1 MQQKDVLTVIGM
13 GKLGCTMLACF
24 AEAGWSVTGVDIA
37 QSVVDKINKGE
48 SPIYEPGVDA
58 LIKKNKFLITATT
71 DAKAAVAK
79 ADTSFIIVP
88 TPSLLDGK
96 FDTSLVEKVLLD
108 VAAALKDKSS
118 YHLVVITSTVLPGD
132 MARLC
137 LLLEEQSGKKCN
149 IDFGMCYNP
158 DFIALGNIVYDFTNP
173 DLVLIGESDR
183 KAGDTLH
190 HIHERLVKT
199 RPSFHRMNF
208 YNAELAK
215 IAINS
220 YCTVKITFANI
231 IAEICEQMPGGD
243 ADAVTGALGA
253 DSRIGKKYLKGG
265 LSYGGPCFPRDNR
278 AFAWSASQFGVQH
291 VLANQTDVINNYQ
304 RDIRIPGKIEAL
316 LKKHQ
321 VTEVAVLG
329 LTYKQDTTL
338 VEESAGLYITK
349 SLLKKGYEVSVY
361 DPAGIPAAQ
370 AELQGFSKITYTN
383 STSAC
388 IKNKKI
394 CVIASPW
401 KEFRD
406 LKEEDFRGPMLPGA
420 VVIDGWSLFDNSVFK
435 QLTYIQVGK
444 N

>member
-1 MQQKDVLTVIGM
+1 MLTVIGM

-24 AEAGWSVTGVDIA
+24 ADAGWSVTGVDISQA
-37 QSVVDKINKGE
+37 VVDKINKGE
-48 SPIYEPGVDA
+48 SPIYEPGVDV
-58 LIKKNKFLITATT
+58 LIKKNQALITATT
-71 DAKAAVAK
+71 DARNAVAK
-79 ADTSFIIVP
+79 TDISFIIVP
-88 TPSLLDGK
+88 TPSLPDGK

-108 VAAALKDKSS
+108 VAEALKEKNK

-137 LLLEEQSGKKCN
+137 LLLENLSGKKCN

-158 DFIALGNIVYDFTNP
+158 DFIALGNIVHDFTNP
-173 DLVLIGESDR
+173 DLVLIGESDK
-183 KAGDTLH
+183 KAGDILH

-220 YCTVKITFANI
+220 YCTVKISFANV

-278 AFAWSASQFGVQH
+278 AFARSAAELGVHH

-304 RDIRIPGKIEAL
+304 RETRIPEKIVAL

-321 VTEVAVLG
+321 VNEVAVLG

-349 SLLKKGYEVSVY
+349 SLLKKGYVVSVY
-361 DPAGIPAAQ
+361 DPAGIPAAK
-370 AELQGFSKITYTN
+370 AELSEFDKLIFTDSA
-383 STSAC
+383 SAC
-388 IKNKKI
+388 INNKKI
-394 CVIASPW
+394 CVIATPW

-420 VVIDGWSLFDNSVFK
+420 VVIDGWSLFDKKVFK